1 MTVAL
6 AHFLPEF
13 DLAGKRPMRGASI
26 ELQEPVGID
35 PATVEDMCREA
46 ADRARAEATAEAEAR
61 QQAAIAALSARHDA
75 ELATLKLEM
84 SAVAAEIV
92 PASIE
97 SRADTIAQAV
107 AADVAT
113 VLAPLVEKAVAARM
127 VAALADEIRAACSLE
142 GAGDVH
148 LSGPADLVEAVRSR
162 LDGVT
167 ATITLGESASPEI
180 IVTMDRARWS
190 TRLEAWSDA
199 LAEALR

>member
-13 DLAGKRPMRGASI
+13 DLAGKRSMRSASI
-26 ELQEPVGID
+26 EIQQPAGID

-46 ADRARAEATAEAEAR
+46 AERGRAEAASEAEA
-61 QQAAIAALSARHDA
+61 QHQASLAALAARHRAEIAA
-75 ELATLKLEM
+75 LKLEM

-107 AADVAT
+107 AADVAS
-113 VLAPLVEKAVAARM
+113 VLAPLVEKAVAVRM
-127 VAALADEIRAACSLE
+127 VAALADEIRTACSLE
-142 GAGDVH
+142 GAGDIH
-148 LSGPADLVEAVRSR
+148 LSGPADLVEAVRAR
-162 LDGVT
+162 LDGCS
-167 ATITLGESASPEI
+167 ASITIGESGSPEI
-180 IVTMDRARWS
+180 IVSMDRARWS